1 MSATID
7 VLKVA
12 PEAMTPLRDITKGVA
27 GSGLEASLLEL
38 VRMRASQINGAVSA
52 SPFITVKGGSWG
64 KRRPTLRSFRIARGK
79 LVYAP
84 RACRARMDRDANA
97 HRAAAPG

>member
-52 SPFITVKGGSWG
+52 SPFITVKGGSWAKATTDSSVFPHSARQAG
-64 KRRPTLRSFRIARGK
+64 IRPASVPRSNGPRR
-79 LVYAP
+79 
-84 RACRARMDRDANA
+84 
-97 HRAAAPG
+97 